1 MKTMSCRQLG
11 GGCEKKF
18 QANTFEELA
27 EMSKL
32 HGMEMFQQNDDAHLG
47 AIKDMMQRM
56 QQPEAMAAWIESK
69 RKEFDELSED

>member
-32 HGMEMFQQNDDAHLG
+32 HGMEMFQKNDDAHLG
-47 AIKDMMQRM
+47 AIQDMLQRM
-56 QQPEAMAAWIESK
+56 QQPEAMTAWIESK
-69 RKEFDELSED
+69 RKEFDALSED

>member
-1 MKTMSCRQLG
+1 MKTMSCKQLG
-11 GGCEKKF
+11 GGCDTKF

-32 HGMEMFQQNDDAHLG
+32 HGMEMFQKNDSAHLD
-47 AIKDMMQRM
+47 AIKDTLQRM

-69 RKEFDELSED
+69 RKEFDALSED